1 MDQLEDTL
9 KQQCS
14 GTDYSTFTEI
24 ESPACSSASTKL
36 GDTIS
41 IKSLGSMTDDKSKLT
56 KSRTSA
62 SLKEFWTDTH
72 STDSTDTNESGAHS
86 GKFCYISLETRSI
99 SIFFFHTICFSHKL
113 FWVFVTSSPA
123 KLTFF
128 FWVAEVQNNVNQGI
142 VLQLRGQ
149 RPRI

>member
-14 GTDYSTFTEI
+14 GTFIESSDTFNEI

-41 IKSLGSMTDDKSKLT
+41 IKSLGSMTDERSKLT

-62 SLKEFWTDTH
+62 SLRDFWTDTQ

-86 GKFCYISLETRSI
+86 GKFCYIFLIR
-99 SIFFFHTICFSHKL
+99 
-113 FWVFVTSSPA
+113 
-123 KLTFF
+123 
-128 FWVAEVQNNVNQGI
+128 
-142 VLQLRGQ
+142 
-149 RPRI
+149 